1 MAAPDTVGNTAFPHY
16 LSGALSGAPIGPL
29 ARSPNWLAAA
39 TRMGDGRP
47 MTEDTSPA
55 GWWLDELAHAGPEH
69 LDPAFV
75 AGYDRKQGY
84 PSVAADL
91 ARMRELGA
99 LTAHATVLDLGAGTG
114 RFSLAAAREC
124 AQVIAVDVSEPMVDH
139 LAAAAASEG
148 LGNLTVV
155 RSGLLGYV
163 HDGPPV
169 DGVFC
174 RNVLHQVPDFWKGIA
189 LDRTATMLR
198 PGGVLLLHDLVYDVE
213 PSAAVAVLGRWI
225 AGGASDPVDGYT
237 GEDFATH
244 IRTEHSTYT
253 WLLEQ
258 MLERTG
264 FEILDRE
271 VRARVYATYTCVRR

>member
-1 MAAPDTVGNTAFPHY
+1 MPAAGVVGNTAFPQY
-16 LSGALSGAPIGPL
+16 LSACPTGRPALSSNGLAP
-29 ARSPNWLAAA
+29 A
-39 TRMGDGRP
+39 TRMGDGQP
-47 MTEDTSPA
+47 VTDDTSPA
-55 GWWLDELAHAGPEH
+55 WWIDELAHAGAEH
-69 LDPAFV
+69 LDADFV
-75 AGYDRKQGY
+75 AAYDRKQGH
-84 PSVAADL
+84 PSVEPDL
-91 ARMRELGA
+91 VRMRELGA
-99 LTAHATVLDLGAGTG
+99 LSADATVLDLGAGTG

-124 AQVIAVDVSEPMVDH
+124 ARVVAVDVSEAMVDH
-139 LAAAAASEG
+139 LAAAASRAG
-148 LGNLTVV
+148 LDNLTVV

-198 PGGVLLLHDLVYDVE
+198 PGGVLRLRDLVYDVE
-213 PSAAVAVLGRWI
+213 PSSAIAVMERWI
-225 AGGASDPVDGYT
+225 AGGVSDPVDGYT

-253 WLLEQ
+253 WLLEE

-264 FEILDRE
+264 FEVLDRE
-271 VRARVYATYTCVRR
+271 VRAAVYATYTCLRR